1 MSTYPQ
7 SLGTKEIIDRIFK
20 EPGIRYEL
28 TEFVSLGKPIH
39 EILSIYPKVTTT
51 GKDVGKTK
59 YFLKSLIPF
68 SSGNEEVQ
76 VYVEGGKSAPE
87 EIVRQIWTYKLIHQ
101 YGYQADEIELETSV
115 QFGTEVGT
123 KAADIVVYTDHTKAT
138 PKIIVECKKPKR
150 KDGIEQLKSYMNAKG
165 APVAIWSN
173 GADSIILYRPYPN
186 DYDDTLFDLPKRG
199 QLPADVLAARKT
211 LLQLKQDFNFKKIIQ
226 DLEELVLADSGK
238 DEFNEIFKLI
248 FAKIWDEKEAQEN
261 RKDKTV
267 EFGKVTTR
275 RIVNG
280 AEKLMVD
287 ADLTFDR
294 INSLFHRACEEWPGI
309 FRQGEDIELAKR
321 HLQVCVGPIE
331 GVRLF
336 GSNLRI
342 MDDAFEYLL
351 PTEAKKKKGQFFTP
365 RHVVEMCVR
374 MLNPTAKEY
383 VMDPACGSG
392 GFLLHAMDWCYPARD
407 NDQRELRKHRYA
419 SKYLWGVDFEQRA
432 AKTSRALMLIAGDGH
447 TNIFGPD
454 VSSLD
459 PRTWYETG
467 SGQELMQ
474 GLRRARLT
482 AVTIPEHEPLTDEEK
497 AWHYFDELRF
507 DVILANPPFA
517 GEMKDRKM
525 LGHYELARPALKRA
539 GDDKQPKEE
548 RDVLFIERI
557 LKMLKPGGRAA
568 IVLPQGK
575 FNNSSL
581 AFIREWILRKARL
594 LAVVGLHP
602 NTFKPHTGT
611 KTSVLFV
618 QRYTQAELERIA
630 RVHDEVAGDCPDYAA
645 VIRAVLAAHAE
656 APDVLEDAIPD
667 AVAELIAETFAELEL
682 EQDAS
687 EDLPSENGDNDN
699 RADDNADGT
708 EPVPSDED
716 RVAQAED
723 RLEQLKAERLRVK
736 QRLVDLESDL
746 DALEEQQQAEMDALK
761 LQHQEEIERV
771 EAAWTGGK
779 TALTAELRP
788 LKADHRN
795 AIKDM
800 RGEYS
805 VRIKVSKAEQ
815 KERRKA
821 LNAALKRLDQAVAQA
836 ERELKLLT
844 NRGRLELV
852 LADEELT
859 GTLKERWI
867 AAEVAKRLDYPIFMA
882 VSGQAGKNNSG
893 EYEFRVDAD
902 GSLIEFP
909 DGHPQAGQLVIHQ
922 DLVNY
927 NLTRDNLAEAVSI
940 PHEQIC
946 IAKAF
951 VRFAQGQGF
960 NFWDDRLTA
969 SNGEIPMSPAY
980 PAEFVQ
986 VAASRRFD
994 PEHFFPA
1001 FAALQKGLPADVSLE
1016 PLGRHLT
1023 FCQRG
1028 KQPAYGDTGLPVINS
1043 KHVQPNRVLLGNNRR
1058 AAPNPDQRIQ
1068 IRYGDVLLNGTGR
1081 GTLGRAAPYL
1091 FQEPAVP
1098 DNHVTILRSDDLD
1111 PVYLAL
1117 YLNSAAGQ
1125 LQVEMHQRGSS
1136 GQLELY
1142 PFDIRKFLVW
1152 PAPPEFQQELRAL
1165 HDQAAAAERQAKIL
1179 LEQAKTRVEQLIEK
1193 AVRG

>member
-1 MSTYPQ
+1 MSTDPQ

-51 GKDVGKTK
+51 GKDAGKTK
-59 YFLKSLIPF
+59 YFLKSFIPF
-68 SSGNEEVQ
+68 SSGNDEVQ

-87 EIVRQIWTYKLIHQ
+87 EIVRQLWTYKLIHQ
-101 YGYQADEIELETSV
+101 YGYRVDEIELETSV
-115 QFGTEVGT
+115 VFGTEVST
-123 KAADIVVYTDHTKAT
+123 KAADIVVYTDLTKTT

-280 AEKLMVD
+280 AEKLVVD

-331 GVRLF
+331 GVRLL

-419 SKYLWGVDFEQRA
+419 SKYLWGIDFEQRA

-467 SGQELMQ
+467 SGQALMQ
-474 GLRRARLT
+474 GLRQARLT
-482 AVTIPEHEPLTDEEK
+482 AVPIPEHEPLTDEDK

-557 LKMLKPGGRAA
+557 LKMLNPGGRAA

-581 AFIREWILRKARL
+581 AFIREWILKKARL

-611 KTSVLFV
+611 KTSVLFI
-618 QRYTQAELERIA
+618 QRYTQEELERIA
-630 RVHDEVAGDCPDYAA
+630 RVHDEVAGACPDYGKK
-645 VIRAVLAAHAE
+645 IEAVLAAHAE
-656 APDVLEDAIPD
+656 APDVPEDVIPE
-667 AVAELIAETFAELEL
+667 AVAELIAETFAEPEP
-682 EQDAS
+682 EASEDAS
-687 EDLPSENGDNDN
+687 EGNGDDENG
-699 RADDNADGT
+699 ADEDADGT
-708 EPVPSDED
+708 EPIPSDED
-716 RVAQAED
+716 RVAQAKD
-723 RLEQLKAERLRVK
+723 RLDQLKAERLRVK

-746 DALEEQQQAEMDALK
+746 EALEQQRQSELEALT
-761 LQHQEEIERV
+761 LQHQEEIARI

-795 AIKDM
+795 AVKDM

-805 VRIKVSKAEQ
+805 VWLKASKTDQ
-815 KERRKA
+815 KARRKA
-821 LNAALKRLDQAVAQA
+821 LNADLKRLDQAVAQA

-844 NRGRLELV
+844 NRGRVELV
-852 LADEELT
+852 LADEELI

-882 VSGQAGKNNSG
+882 VSERGGKDNSG
-893 EYEFRVDAD
+893 DYEHVVDEN
-902 GSLIEFP
+902 GSLVEFP
-909 DGHPQAGQLVIHQ
+909 DGHPQAGQLVVNQ

-927 NLTRDNLAEAVSI
+927 DLTPEDLADAGAIPDDQLGVAEAFI
-940 PHEQIC
+940 
-946 IAKAF
+946 
-951 VRFAQGQGF
+951 RFAQEQKF
-960 NFWDDRLTA
+960 RFW
-969 SNGEIPMSPAY
+969 EI
-980 PAEFVQ
+980 
-986 VAASRRFD
+986 D
-994 PEHFFPA
+994 
-1001 FAALQKGLPADVSLE
+1001 
-1016 PLGRHLT
+1016 
-1023 FCQRG
+1023 
-1028 KQPAYGDTGLPVINS
+1028 
-1043 KHVQPNRVLLGNNRR
+1043 
-1058 AAPNPDQRIQ
+1058 
-1068 IRYGDVLLNGTGR
+1068 
-1081 GTLGRAAPYL
+1081 
-1091 FQEPAVP
+1091 
-1098 DNHVTILRSDDLD
+1098 
-1111 PVYLAL
+1111 
-1117 YLNSAAGQ
+1117 
-1125 LQVEMHQRGSS
+1125 
-1136 GQLELY
+1136 
-1142 PFDIRKFLVW
+1142 
-1152 PAPPEFQQELRAL
+1152 
-1165 HDQAAAAERQAKIL
+1165 
-1179 LEQAKTRVEQLIEK
+1179 
-1193 AVRG
+1193 